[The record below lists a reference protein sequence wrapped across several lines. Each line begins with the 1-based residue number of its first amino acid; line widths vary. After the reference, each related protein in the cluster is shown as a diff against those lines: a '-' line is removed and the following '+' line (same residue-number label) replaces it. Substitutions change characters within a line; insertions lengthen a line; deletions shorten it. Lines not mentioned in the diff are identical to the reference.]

1 MMTKIG
7 ELSGSTK
14 RLVLILATALAATA
28 STFAQQQE
36 EEEEATPAEK
46 QALKELT
53 HIQPVAASLEQIM
66 QKLAAIEKEVQKLA
80 AIEKEVQESQLKQ
93 AQVKKESKKQDLAQT
108 NQQIQEKE
116 QQKTDASE
124 PEIQQIEEE
133 LLELELQKIN
143 IEEELQVLEKEV
155 EELEVQLPPPPPAP
169 TGVPPPLPTTID
181 PGSPPG
187 SDVYAYDV
195 ATDTLTLPSA
205 ISKTTL
211 ASINI
216 SEANLIGMEVDET
229 KAMTIPILRDVIR
242 DPTHTTDGNY
252 FNTALADVTRIA
264 GEILTD
270 VTLSGS
276 IPSGRVWNAAKLRDK
291 LGNNPYTYELAKL
304 LAQKGAIGEMS
315 APNRE
320 HANIETL
327 ASDII
332 SLVGGRDKLNN
343 ISSLNDLIG
352 GEISE
357 AGTGI
362 NTQLLGARKFTINEK
377 DADLFNVKLKNINAV
392 LGSNVTIEGG
402 EIDVSPY
409 LSKDFTLTRSDRK
422 IFAIGAAKDLTI
434 KDSVTFKNGNH
445 VEDHAL
451 AIGAADDV
459 HFRSGSLNEYL
470 DEAFMAQYLHPDDP
484 VYTSD
489 QDIQPSAH
497 PDHLDLTYEGS
508 NLGLGSYDTLELVNV
523 NVTTGGNLAVGTLK
537 ELHILSTNPADPSRI
552 TVGLDSDSDNAYL
565 YAQERIAING
575 LEFGGR
581 VNEIYMESITI
592 DLKNVAF
599 PSNSE
604 VMLRSQDG
612 RATFGAGDRAL
623 GSVNFIKNVTHGGIP
638 LGSEHFSGPDGHVN
652 SSITVNEGVPAV
664 RIRAFSSANK

>member
-1 MMTKIG
+1 MRK
-7 ELSGSTK
+7 K
-14 RLVLILATALAATA
+14 
-28 STFAQQQE
+28 
-36 EEEEATPAEK
+36 
-46 QALKELT
+46 
-53 HIQPVAASLEQIM
+53 LEQIEEKFE
-66 QKLAAIEKEVQKLA
+66 QITQGPPTTPPSGVNIPAVPNGGNSPGPEPGSTELIDPEETEYSYDEINDVLTIDNPHSEKKFLEKLKISEIKL
-80 AIEKEVQESQLKQ
+80 V
-93 AQVKKESKKQDLAQT
+93 
-108 NQQIQEKE
+108 
-116 QQKTDASE
+116 
-124 PEIQQIEEE
+124 E
-133 LLELELQKIN
+133 LL
-143 IEEELQVLEKEV
+143 
-155 EELEVQLPPPPPAP
+155 
-169 TGVPPPLPTTID
+169 
-181 PGSPPG
+181 
-187 SDVYAYDV
+187 
-195 ATDTLTLPSA
+195 
-205 ISKTTL
+205 
-211 ASINI
+211 
-216 SEANLIGMEVDET
+216 EVDET
-229 KAMTIPILRDVIR
+229 TAMAIPILIDVIK

-276 IPSGRVWNAAKLRDK
+276 IPSDRVWNADK
-291 LGNNPYTYELAKL
+291 LMGELGSNPYTYELAKL
-304 LAQKGAIGEMS
+304 LAKKGAIGEKS

-320 HANIETL
+320 HPGIETL
-327 ASDII
+327 ANDII

-343 ISSLNDLIG
+343 ISSLNDLID

-377 DADLFNVKLKNINAV
+377 DADLFNVKLKNINAA

-402 EIDVSPY
+402 EIDVSSY
-409 LSKDFTLTRSDRK
+409 LDKAADEWGRK

-434 KDSVTFKNGNH
+434 KDSVTFTNDNH
-445 VEDHAL
+445 KEDHAL

-459 HFRSGSLNEYL
+459 HFRSGSLNDYILDADFMEKYL
-470 DEAFMAQYLHPDDP
+470 DGT
-484 VYTSD
+484 VYTSEE
-489 QDIQPSAH
+489 DIQPRSH
-497 PDHLDLTYEGS
+497 PDHLDLIYEGS

-537 ELHILSTNPADPSRI
+537 ELHILSTNPDKPSLI
-552 TVGLDSDSDNAYL
+552 TVGLNSDSDNAYL
-565 YAQERIAING
+565 YAQERIGING

-599 PSNSE
+599 PSSSE
-604 VMLRSQDG
+604 VMLRSRDG
-612 RATFGAGDRAL
+612 RATFGADDRAL

>member
-14 RLVLILATALAATA
+14 RLVLILATALTATA
-28 STFAQQQE
+28 STFAQQE

-46 QALKELT
+46 QALKERT
-53 HIQPVAASLEQIM
+53 HVQPIAASLEQM
-66 QKLAAIEKEVQKLA
+66 RKKLE
-80 AIEKEVQESQLKQ
+80 
-93 AQVKKESKKQDLAQT
+93 
-108 NQQIQEKE
+108 
-116 QQKTDASE
+116 
-124 PEIQQIEEE
+124 QIEEKFEQITQGPPTTPPSGVNIPAVPNGGNSPGPEPGSTELIDSEETEYSYDEINDVLTIDNPHSEKKFLEKLEISEEKLVE
-133 LLELELQKIN
+133 LL
-143 IEEELQVLEKEV
+143 
-155 EELEVQLPPPPPAP
+155 
-169 TGVPPPLPTTID
+169 
-181 PGSPPG
+181 
-187 SDVYAYDV
+187 
-195 ATDTLTLPSA
+195 
-205 ISKTTL
+205 
-211 ASINI
+211 
-216 SEANLIGMEVDET
+216 EVDET
-229 KAMTIPILRDVIR
+229 TAMAIPILRDVILD
-242 DPTHTTDGNY
+242 DPTNVKDGY
-252 FNTALADVTRIA
+252 FNAALSDVTRIA

-276 IPSGRVWNAAKLRDK
+276 IPSEKVWNADK
-291 LGNNPYTYELAKL
+291 LLGELGSNPYTYELAKL
-304 LAQKGAIGEMS
+304 LAKKGAIGEKS

-320 HANIETL
+320 HPGIENLAN
-327 ASDII
+327 DII

-377 DADLFNVKLKNINAV
+377 DADLFNVKLKNINAA

-402 EIDVSPY
+402 EIDVSSY
-409 LSKDFTLTRSDRK
+409 LAKAANSWDRK

-434 KDSVTFKNGNH
+434 KDSVTFKNNNH

-459 HFRSGSLNEYL
+459 HFRSGSLNDYLSPDFMEKYL
-470 DEAFMAQYLHPDDP
+470 DVTDP
-484 VYTSD
+484 VYTSE
-489 QDIQPSAH
+489 QDIQPSSH
-497 PDHLDLTYEGS
+497 PDHIRLTYEGS

-523 NVTTGGNLAVGTLK
+523 NVTTGGNLALGTLK
-537 ELHILSTNPADPSRI
+537 ELRILSTNPADPSLI
-552 TVGLDSDSDNAYL
+552 TVGQYSDSDNAYL

-575 LEFGGR
+575 LEFGGQ

-612 RATFGAGDRAL
+612 RATFGTGDRAL
-623 GSVNFIKNVTHGGIP
+623 GSVNFINNVTHGGTI

>member
-28 STFAQQQE
+28 STFAQQE

-66 QKLAAIEKEVQKLA
+66 QKLAAIEKEVQ
-80 AIEKEVQESQLKQ
+80 ESQLKQ

-108 NQQIQEKE
+108 NQHIQKKE
-116 QQKTDASE
+116 QQKIGASE
-124 PEIQQIEEE
+124 PELQQIEVE
-133 LLELELQKIN
+133 LQVLELQKIQ
-143 IEEELQVLEKEV
+143 IKEELQVLEKEV
-155 EELEVQLPPPPPAP
+155 EELEVQLPPPPPP
-169 TGVPPPLPTTID
+169 IEVPPISPPTT
-181 PGSPPG
+181 PGPPP
-187 SDVYAYDV
+187 D
-195 ATDTLTLPSA
+195 ATEFSYNASEDRLTIPSSA
-205 ISKTTL
+205 SKYSTSQDLQNTD
-211 ASINI
+211 IT
-216 SEANLIGMEVDET
+216 EDNLIGMEVDET
-229 KAMTIPILRDVIR
+229 TAMTIPILRDIILK
-242 DPTHTTDGNY
+242 DPTNVKNGY
-252 FNTALADVTRIA
+252 FNAALSDVTKIA

-276 IPSGRVWNAAKLRDK
+276 IPSERVWNADK
-291 LGNNPYTYELAKL
+291 LLGELGSNPYTYELAKL
-304 LAQKGAIGEMS
+304 LAKKGAIGEKS

-320 HANIETL
+320 HPDIENLAN
-327 ASDII
+327 DII
-332 SLVGGRDKLNN
+332 SLVGGRQKLNN
-343 ISSLNDLIG
+343 ASSLNDLIG

-392 LGSNVTIEGG
+392 LGSNVTIKGGEGG
-402 EIDVSPY
+402 EIDVSQY
-409 LSKDFTLTRSDRK
+409 LSKATDSAERK

-434 KDSVTFKNGNH
+434 KDSVTFTNDNH
-445 VEDHAL
+445 KEDHAL

-459 HFRSGSLNEYL
+459 HFRSGSLNDYL
-470 DEAFMAQYLHPDDP
+470 DEAFMDQYLHPEDP

-489 QDIQPSAH
+489 QDIQPTTH
-497 PDHLDLTYEGS
+497 PPDLDLTYEGS

-537 ELHILSTNPADPSRI
+537 ELRILSTNPADPSLI

-575 LEFGGR
+575 LKFGGH

-599 PSNSE
+599 PSDSE

-612 RATFGAGDRAL
+612 RATFGAGNRAL
-623 GSVNFIKNVTHGGIP
+623 GSVNFINNVTHGVTT
-638 LGSEHFSGPDGHVN
+638 LGSGHFSGPDGHVN
-652 SSITVNEGVPAV
+652 SSITVNGVPAV